1 MYIYIYVY
9 IYIYIYVYIN
19 IYTYLYICSA
29 HFASGNWTIG
39 LPFLVPLRFLRKLCY
54 YQARFSHKML

>member
-1 MYIYIYVY
+1 MYIYIYMFIYIYIYVY
-9 IYIYIYVYIN
+9 IY

-39 LPFLVPLRFLRKLCY
+39 LPFLVPLLFEKIVLLSGKI
-54 YQARFSHKML
+54 FS